1 MANKKYDMVI
11 TGGRVIDPA
20 LGFGKDAYVFI
31 KDGLIAKIVTPSA
44 AVSKEV
50 KALDEDQVINADGKL
65 VVPGLIDI
73 HVHLREPGR
82 EGRRNRRIRLQGRG
96 GRRVYV
102 DLLHAQHDAR
112 VSTTRK
118 R

>member
-1 MANKKYDMVI
+1 MASKKYDLVI

-31 KDGLIAKIVTPSA
+31 KDGLIKKIETPSA
-44 AVSKEV
+44 AVNKEL
-50 KALDEDQVINADGKL
+50 KALGKDQVIDATDKL

-82 EGRRNRRIRLQGRG
+82 EGAETIVGL
-96 GRRVYV
+96 
-102 DLLHAQHDAR
+102 
-112 VSTTRK
+112 
-118 R
+118 